1 MFQKEYVSRFKN
13 EILNYCIDM
22 DKTLSEKKFFN
33 KRVKINELVELI
45 YNIVNK
51 CADFQLFVDV

>member
-1 MFQKEYVSRFKN
+1 
-13 EILNYCIDM
+13 M

-45 YNIVNK
+45 YNVVNK